1 MIGDRN
7 AAARNVENKDATAVP
22 RHHRA
27 RGSREGQVECG
38 RYDWAGERG
47 RVAPFIEP
55 VLLARTKIFLKGHM
69 GLSDWRADSHS
80 HGSDDLETQ
89 SRSACSRARTSTNE
103 SVPLTRTRSTSAIEA
118 SREEFASDSP
128 DTMQMRPR

>member
-1 MIGDRN
+1 MIKFR
-7 AAARNVENKDATAVP
+7 RHVTSKTRP
-22 RHHRA
+22 RLSSPGTTGHGEVAKGKWSAGGTTGPASGGA
-27 RGSREGQVECG
+27 RG
-38 RYDWAGERG
+38 ALH
-47 RVAPFIEP
+47 EP
-55 VLLARTKIFLKGHM
+55 VLLVRTKIFLKGHM

-80 HGSDDLETQ
+80 HGSDLDLETQ

-128 DTMQMRPR
+128 DKMQMRPR